1 MIEKYLKQ
9 QLLNVNFNI
18 KVVFGLL
25 IIVWVSTSVYSY
37 SANEKLIT
45 IQNETEEISKII
57 IENEILFSEPA
68 LKNLLLELNIRF
80 PHIVLAQS
88 KLESGNFK
96 SRIFLEN
103 NNMFGMKE
111 AKRRPTTNKGTQNGH
126 AYFESWKDCVI
137 DYAFYQAAYLND
149 LKTEDQYYQYLSA
162 SYAEDPGYI
171 AKVRR
176 MANLLK

>member
-25 IIVWVSTSVYSY
+25 FIVGVITSVYSY
-37 SANEKLIT
+37 ANNEKLIT

-137 DYAFYQAAYLND
+137 DYAFYQAAYLNS

-162 SYAEDPGYI
+162 SYAEDPNYVV
-171 AKVRR
+171 KVRQ
-176 MANLLK
+176 MANSLK